1 MLEDHAE
8 SVAAPGFATLPA
20 LHDIPAPDPAVV
32 ESARLRLADRHG
44 ARTGQRSLQP
54 AVLAEDDQ
62 PPADPADQFLAAADP
77 ADDIRAVIAMA
88 DAASGLTAKPA
99 DALDVGAGLVLLCQ
113 LRIYL
118 DRLEADVLDEAENAG
133 LNWDVIAAIM
143 GIPVAAAQH
152 RHAALSARRDP
163 Q

>member
-20 LHDIPAPDPAVV
+20 LHDIPAPDPVVV

-44 ARTGQRSLQP
+44 VHAGQRSLQP
-54 AVLAEDDQ
+54 SVPAEDDQ
-62 PPADPADQFLAAADP
+62 PPADPAEQVLAPADP

-88 DAASGLTAKPA
+88 DAASGRTANLA

-143 GIPVAAAQH
+143 GIPVAAAQY

-163 Q
+163 R